1 MLEKIDIKI
10 LNSLKRWVIYKALR
24 ANIKRRNKEL
34 NRSMEF
40 YPESKTAFEITK
52 IQSRKNSAEV
62 EYAPVSHEFYISNGE
77 KHIILKQNSIS
88 MINGVYHY
96 YVDMPN
102 ESMKYLDKYIKR
114 ILERRRSKKKKK
126 IETNIIRS
134 LSNILENLKIEETNN
149 G

>member
-10 LNSLKRWVIYKALR
+10 LNNLKRWVLYKALR

-34 NRSMEF
+34 NRSMEL

-52 IQSRKNSAEV
+52 IQCRKNSAEV

-96 YVDMPN
+96 YVDMPSD
-102 ESMKYLDKYIKR
+102 SMKYLDKYIKR

-126 IETNIIRS
+126 IESNIIRS
-134 LSNILENLKIEETNN
+134 LSNILENLKDENDKN
-149 G
+149 